1 MLLVFMSL
9 KKVIQEVLGVF
20 SFEYIYQETRK
31 VDSKKA
37 KLCNTRDW
45 KKSKPKETRKKVV
58 ETRAYVYKIE

>member
-1 MLLVFMSL
+1 MPF
-9 KKVIQEVLGVF
+9 K
-20 SFEYIYQETRK
+20 YIYQKTRK